1 MIDAEPAIIVAVASA
16 PGQGRRGVVR
26 LSGPGVLR
34 AVSGVLAGIDD
45 ETPAGL
51 VRTRLLGVLGP
62 AAELPCLGIVF
73 RGPASYTGEDA
84 LELFP
89 PGSPALLAAVRDG
102 LIAAGRRAG
111 ASIGPAGPGGFSE
124 RAWRHGRI
132 DLLEA
137 EVIAATIAASD
148 EAELRAVRRL
158 TGGAFLGF
166 VEAMAADLA
175 GILARLEAGLDFAD
189 EEDVVLI
196 TAAELRQRI
205 THVRTRLAELL
216 AAGGRREAA
225 DELPRVVLTGRP
237 NAGKS
242 TLFNRL
248 LGREAA
254 IASPHAGTTRDALE
268 AECRWSRDEAAPER
282 RIVLVDAAGLEDAD
296 RDRGGAA
303 AAAWERAVAA
313 AATADVLVR
322 CVPADEPVDA
332 APVAGLEGATGRRVG
347 VAGGPPTV
355 LVRTMVD
362 RLATPASPDAGGA
375 AAWPTAVDHAAGD
388 AWVSAREGIG
398 LDAVRAAIETGLDA
412 ASPAAAGV
420 AGVAGVGLRARHRD
434 ALASAAERLEE
445 ALAWLG
451 PASGDA
457 ADAADA
463 ADAGASSPELVAG
476 MLRAALD
483 ALGSIAG
490 SYSADDVLGLVFGS
504 FCIGK

>member
-1 MIDAEPAIIVAVASA
+1 MIEAEPVIIVAVASA
-16 PGQGRRGVVR
+16 PGPGRRGIVR
-26 LSGPGVLR
+26 LSGPGVL
-34 AVSGVLAGIDD
+34 AAMDGVLAGVDAR
-45 ETPAGL
+45 TPPGL
-51 VRTRLLGVLGP
+51 VRTRLLGVPGLDG
-62 AAELPCLGIVF
+62 ELPCLAIVF
-73 RGPASYTGEDA
+73 RGPASYTGEDG
-84 LELFP
+84 LEVFP
-89 PGSPALLAAVRDG
+89 PGSPVLLAAVRDG

-111 ASIGPAGPGGFSE
+111 ASIGPAGPGAFSE

-137 EVIAATIAASD
+137 EAIAATIAASD
-148 EAELRAVRRL
+148 EAELRAARRL
-158 TGGAFLGF
+158 TGGAFLGL
-166 VEAMAADLA
+166 VEAMATDLA
-175 GILARLEAGLDFAD
+175 AALARLEAGLDFAD

-196 TAAELRQRI
+196 SAAELRERI
-205 THVRTRLAELL
+205 GRVRVRLAELE

-268 AECRWSRDEAAPER
+268 AECRWSREGGGPER
-282 RIVLVDAAGLEDAD
+282 RLVLVDAAGLEDAD
-296 RDRGGAA
+296 RDRGGAVA
-303 AAAWERAVAA
+303 AAYARAVAA

-322 CVPADEPVDA
+322 CVPVDEPVDA
-332 APVAGLEGATGRRVG
+332 VSGVAGVAPDLIAGFGPAERRRIRT
-347 VAGGPPTV
+347 AGGPPTV

-362 RLATPASPDAGGA
+362 RLGVTAAPGAGGP
-375 AAWPTAVDHAAGD
+375 AAWSGAVDHAVGD

-398 LDAVRAAIETGLDA
+398 LDAVRAAVEAGLDA
-412 ASPAAAGV
+412 AAPV
-420 AGVAGVGLRARHRD
+420 AGGVGLRARHHD
-434 ALASAAERLEE
+434 ALSSAAARLDE
-445 ALAWLG
+445 AVAWLG
-451 PASGDA
+451 PE
-457 ADAADA
+457 
-463 ADAGASSPELVAG
+463 AGVGGPSSPELVAS

-490 SYSADDVLGLVFGS
+490 AYSVDDVLGLVFGS